1 MPTPRSNESESSFI
15 QRCMT
20 DSEANRDFPDSQQRV
35 AFCYSVWEQSQKFV
49 QHKTE
54 KPRDGI
60 S

>member
-1 MPTPRSNESESSFI
+1 
-15 QRCMT
+15 MT